1 MHNKYKNN
9 LHIFI
14 ALSVF
19 GVVNLFAVNFALSQA
34 ANCACNVPLGSAG
47 AISEIKG
54 DVLISQQA
62 GFQSAQG
69 ITQFAEGSHIIIGQS
84 SAAILSL
91 PGCSVN
97 LNKAS
102 TVSLVKVNNQL
113 CLRVDE
119 TYAGTRVSSAPRSWV
134 PAAIMGGVLAGGVII
149 AIADDG
155 KPVSR

>member
-1 MHNKYKNN
+1 MHNSHKNN
-9 LHIFI
+9 LRFFI

-19 GVVNLFAVNFALSQA
+19 GVVNLFAVNSALAQA

-62 GFQSAQG
+62 GFQSASG
-69 ITQFAEGSHIIIGQS
+69 ISQFSEGSRIIIGQAS
-84 SAAILSL
+84 EATLSL
-91 PGCSVN
+91 PGCAVN

-102 TVSLVKVNNQL
+102 TVSLMNINNQL
-113 CLRVDE
+113 CLRVEE
-119 TYAGTRVSSAPRSWV
+119 TYAGAEVASASRSWV
-134 PAAIMGGVLAGGVII
+134 PAAIFGGIIAGGAII
-149 AIADDG
+149 AIADNG